1 MEGRYFLDTGIF
13 LASFDES
20 DPDRCQ
26 IARKLIG
33 TALAEHVGIISYQVV
48 EEVLS
53 LVLDKFEVK
62 LKHPD
67 AESYLERVLL
77 PLCEVY
83 PTSELYQS
91 ALTLAD
97 ERNLAYR
104 DALVVA
110 GARWG
115 SCRVLFSE
123 KFSHGGHF
131 GALSLH
137 NPFTA

>member
-1 MEGRYFLDTGIF
+1 MEGRYFLDTDIF
-13 LASFDES
+13 LWSFDES

-53 LVLDKFEVK
+53 LVLDRFEVK
-62 LKHPD
+62 LSSGD
-67 AESYLERVLL
+67 SETYLERVLL

-83 PTSELYQS
+83 PTAELYQS

-97 ERNLAYR
+97 ERKLSYR
-104 DALVVA
+104 DALLVA

-115 SCRVLFSE
+115 SCKVLFSG
-123 KFSHGGHF
+123 KFTHGGHI
-131 GALSLH
+131 GALSLY
-137 NPFTA
+137 NPFQT

>member
-1 MEGRYFLDTGIF
+1 MVGRYFIDTGIF

-20 DPDRCQ
+20 NPGRCE

-33 TALAEHVGIISYQVV
+33 TALAEHVGIISYQIV
-48 EEVLS
+48 EEVLT
-53 LVLDKFEVK
+53 LVLDRFEVK
-62 LKHPD
+62 LSQPD

-91 ALTLAD
+91 ALSLAD
-97 ERNLAYR
+97 ERKLSCR

-110 GARWG
+110 AARWG

-123 KFSHGGHF
+123 KFRSGGQI
-131 GALSLH
+131 GALALH
-137 NPFTA
+137 DPFTA